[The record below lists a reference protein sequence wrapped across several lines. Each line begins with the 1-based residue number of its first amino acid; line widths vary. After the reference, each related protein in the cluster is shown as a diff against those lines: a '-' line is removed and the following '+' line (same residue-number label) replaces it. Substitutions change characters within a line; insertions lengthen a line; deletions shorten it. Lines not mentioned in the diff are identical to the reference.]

1 MSPWM
6 KHLKEY
12 REKHGGSLRDAMKN
26 AKESYQRGSPSKTH
40 PGLEDFMARRGTKS
54 KTHKGLDYESSS
66 DEEEGGAVG
75 DIPVVPSSIPSFGNT
90 NLGIMNVPQA
100 HSRYKVVNVG
110 SRVRKGKGIIDEIG
124 NQNYIGQKYSQKNLG
139 ANGVVRL

>member
-1 MSPWM
+1 M

-40 PGLEDFMARRGTKS
+40 PGLEDFMARKGSRS
-54 KTHKGLDYESSS
+54 KTHKGLDYESES
-66 DEEEGGAVG
+66 DEEGGAVG
-75 DIPVVPSSIPSFGNT
+75 DIPIVPSSIPSFGNT

-110 SRVRKGKGIIDEIG
+110 SRVRGKGIIDEIG
-124 NQNYIGQKYSQKNLG
+124 NQNFIGQKYNQKNLG
-139 ANGVVRL
+139 SNGVVRL

>member
-26 AKESYQRGSPSKTH
+26 AKETYQKGSPSKTH
-40 PGLEDFMARRGTKS
+40 PRLEDFMARKGSKS
-54 KTHKGLDYESSS
+54 KTHRGLDYES
-66 DEEEGGAVG
+66 DEEGGAVG
-75 DIPVVPSSIPSFGNT
+75 DVAIVPSNIPSFGNT

-124 NQNYIGQKYSQKNLG
+124 NQNFIGQKYNQKNLG
-139 ANGVVRL
+139 SNGIVKL

>member
-40 PGLEDFMARRGTKS
+40 PGLEDFMARKGSRS
-54 KTHKGLDYESSS
+54 KTHKGLDYESES
-66 DEEEGGAVG
+66 DEEGGAVG
-75 DIPVVPSSIPSFGNT
+75 DIPIVPSSIPSFGNT

-110 SRVRKGKGIIDEIG
+110 SRVRGKGIIDEIG
-124 NQNYIGQKYSQKNLG
+124 NQNYVGQKYSQRNLG
-139 ANGVVRL
+139 SNGVVRL

>member
-40 PGLEDFMARRGTKS
+40 PGLEDFMARKGSRS
-54 KTHKGLDYESSS
+54 KTHKGLDYESES
-66 DEEEGGAVG
+66 DEEGGAVG
-75 DIPVVPSSIPSFGNT
+75 DIPIVPSSIPSFGNT

-110 SRVRKGKGIIDEIG
+110 SRVRGKGVIDELG
-124 NQNYIGQKYSQKNLG
+124 NQNYVGQKYNQRNLG
-139 ANGVVRL
+139 SNGVVRL

>member
-40 PGLEDFMARRGTKS
+40 PGLEDFMARKGSRS
-54 KTHKGLDYESSS
+54 KTHKGLDYESES
-66 DEEEGGAVG
+66 DEEGGAVG
-75 DIPVVPSSIPSFGNT
+75 DIPIVPSSIPSFGNT

-110 SRVRKGKGIIDEIG
+110 SRVRGKGIIDEIG
-124 NQNYIGQKYSQKNLG
+124 NQNYVGQKYRQRNLG
-139 ANGVVRL
+139 SNGVVRL

>member
-26 AKESYQRGSPSKTH
+26 AKETYQKGSPSKTH
-40 PGLEDFMARRGTKS
+40 PGLEDFMKRKGSKS
-54 KTHKGLDYESSS
+54 KTHKGLDYESS
-66 DEEEGGAVG
+66 DEEGGAVG
-75 DIPVVPSSIPSFGNT
+75 DIPIVPSSIPSFGNT

-100 HSRYKVVNVG
+100 HSRFKVVNVG
-110 SRVRKGKGIIDEIG
+110 SRVRGKGIIDEIG
-124 NQNYIGQKYSQKNLG
+124 NQNFIGQKYNQKNLG

>member
-26 AKESYQRGSPSKTH
+26 AKETYQKGSPSKTH
-40 PGLEDFMARRGTKS
+40 PRLEDFMARKGSKS
-54 KTHKGLDYESSS
+54 KTHRGLDYES
-66 DEEEGGAVG
+66 DEEGGAVG
-75 DIPVVPSSIPSFGNT
+75 DVAIVPSNIPSFGNT

-100 HSRYKVVNVG
+100 HRRYKVVNVG

-124 NQNYIGQKYSQKNLG
+124 NQNFIGQKYNQKNLG
-139 ANGVVRL
+139 SNGIVKL

>member
-40 PGLEDFMARRGTKS
+40 PGLEDFMARKGSRS
-54 KTHKGLDYESSS
+54 KTHKGLDYESES
-66 DEEEGGAVG
+66 DEEGGAVG
-75 DIPVVPSSIPSFGNT
+75 DIPIVPSSIPSFGNT

-110 SRVRKGKGIIDEIG
+110 SRVRGKGIIDEIG
-124 NQNYIGQKYSQKNLG
+124 NQNFIGQKYNQKNLG
-139 ANGVVRL
+139 SNGVVRL